1 MSKSLN
7 ISLKQ
12 LNKQINNILKSKWEN
27 KNKFQRY
34 LHLWKNIYDKH
45 QNT

>member
-12 LNKQINNILKSKWEN
+12 LNKQINNK
-27 KNKFQRY
+27 KNKSITESITKVTCY
-34 LHLWKNIYDKH
+34 ILENANKE
-45 QNT
+45 